1 MSRLRLLVAGVDEA
15 GRGPLA
21 GPVVA
26 AAVILRDEVEIEGI
40 RDSKQLTPSRREIL
54 ARLIREQSLAYALG
68 EADVAEIDALNI
80 LKASLLA
87 MSRAVASLAVAPHRV
102 LVDGNH
108 LPQVSCEARAI
119 IGGDRLVPAVSAASI
134 LAKVARDAMMVALDR
149 RYPEFGFARHKGYPT
164 QAHREAL
171 KRYGPCPVHRRSF
184 SPVRDALEARAGRA
198 SPEHVL

>member
-1 MSRLRLLVAGVDEA
+1 MSGLRLLVAGVDEA

-40 RDSKQLTPSRREIL
+40 RDSKQLTPSRRESL

-134 LAKVARDAMMVALDR
+134 LAKVARDAMMVELDR
-149 RYPEFGFARHKGYPT
+149 RYPEYGFARHKGYPT
-164 QAHREAL
+164 KAHREAL
-171 KRYGPCPVHRRSF
+171 KSYGPCPVHRRTF
-184 SPVRDALEARAGRA
+184 APVRDALEARAGRA